1 MNILVTGC
9 AGFIGFHLTRRL
21 LACGHTV
28 TGVDDL
34 NDYYD
39 VSLKKAR
46 LDELCPGLGAEAGE
60 SPQMRTFER
69 DGLKFIK
76 GDIVDQGLYAELGTS
91 GFDAVCHL
99 AAQAGVRYSIEN
111 PRQYISSNIEGTFNI
126 LEYCRHNPVRR
137 LVYASSSSVYGR
149 NPKIPYSES
158 DMTDSP
164 VSLYAATKKSNELM
178 ACSYSELYGIEA
190 IGLRF
195 FTVYGPWG
203 RPDMAPFLFTDAI
216 LSGRPI
222 EVFNGGRMSRD
233 FTYIDDIVDGIVRVL
248 TSEPAAGAGL
258 HANAS
263 RAANGINAAGEPT
276 ATAIRGNHRVYNIG
290 NSRPVALGDFISTI
304 ENISGRKAEKIYLEM
319 QKGDVTDTWAD
330 TTRLREDYGYAPSTP
345 IERGLAEFINWFKDY
360 YGK

>member
-1 MNILVTGC
+1 
-9 AGFIGFHLTRRL
+9 
-21 LACGHTV
+21 
-28 TGVDDL
+28 VDNL

-39 VSLKKAR
+39 VALKKAR
-46 LDELCPGLGAEAGE
+46 LDELHPGLGVAASDSRQIHSKECG
-60 SPQMRTFER
+60 S
-69 DGLKFIK
+69 LKFIK
-76 GDIVDQGLYAELGTS
+76 GDIVDPGLYAELDGAR
-91 GFDAVCHL
+91 FDAVCHL

-111 PRQYISSNIEGTFNI
+111 PQQYISSNIQGTFNI
-126 LEYCRHNPVRR
+126 LEYCRRNPVRR

-149 NPKIPYSES
+149 NVKIPYSES
-158 DMTDSP
+158 DVTDSP

-190 IGLRF
+190 VGLRF

-233 FTYIDDIVDGIVRVL
+233 FTYLDDIVDGVVRVL
-248 TSEPAAGAGL
+248 TAEPARAGGVAAATTAAVAG
-258 HANAS
+258 S
-263 RAANGINAAGEPT
+263 SVYTDGNAACAGSAASAP
-276 ATAIRGNHRVYNIG
+276 GSHRVYNIG
-290 NSRPVALGDFISTI
+290 NSSPVALGDFISAI
-304 ENISGRKAEKIYLEM
+304 ERISGRKAEKIYLEM

-345 IERGLAEFINWFKDY
+345 IETGLTEFIEWFKDY

>member
-9 AGFIGFHLTRRL
+9 AGFIGYHLTKRL
-21 LACGHTV
+21 LAEGHTV
-28 TGVDDL
+28 TGIDNL

-39 VSLKKAR
+39 VGLKKAR
-46 LDELCPGLGAEAGE
+46 LGELSSELCREIDSMPQSLPLRAG
-60 SPQMRTFER
+60 RLT
-69 DGLKFIK
+69 FIK
-76 GDIVDQGLYAELGTS
+76 GDIVDVGIYERLGGY

-111 PRQYISSNIEGTFNI
+111 PQQYISSNIQGTFNI
-126 LEYCRHNPVRR
+126 LEYCRRNPVGR

-149 NPKIPYSES
+149 NSKIPYSES

-178 ACSYSELYGIEA
+178 AYSYSELYGIEA
-190 IGLRF
+190 VGLRF

-222 EVFNGGRMSRD
+222 KIFNNGRMSRD
-233 FTYIDDIVDGIVRVL
+233 FTYIDDIIDGVVKVL
-248 TSEPAAGAGL
+248 TAQPVGDSGAGK
-258 HANAS
+258 
-263 RAANGINAAGEPT
+263 
-276 ATAIRGNHRVYNIG
+276 HRIYNIG
-290 NSRPVALGDFISTI
+290 NSTPVALGDFIATI
-304 ENISGRKAEKIYLEM
+304 EKITGRTAEKIYLEM

-330 TTRLREDYGYAPSTP
+330 TTKLREDYGYAPSTP
-345 IERGLAEFINWFKDY
+345 VEKGLAEFIKWFRDY